1 MSMSMK
7 AKLLTIVG
15 ALIVIGAVTGGA
27 LYYAF
32 PVQVSTLA
40 GLTRSYLSYFL
51 VRTSWHD
58 NDGIERGLQS
68 GAYCVDGPTGPGSR
82 ILVNLSGKRPNLHRR
97 RLACPLNWHSFEGR
111 LLPDSEK
118 LLVSK
123 QRRRK

>member
-40 GLTRSYLSYFL
+40 GLTRSYLSYFP
-51 VRTSWHD
+51 
-58 NDGIERGLQS
+58 
-68 GAYCVDGPTGPGSR
+68 GPH
-82 ILVNLSGKRPNLHRR
+82 L
-97 RLACPLNWHSFEGR
+97 LAR
-111 LLPDSEK
+111 
-118 LLVSK
+118 
-123 QRRRK
+123 